1 MDTLTT
7 ERLTESESTQQSE
20 TSNSVPAITEIRIKG
35 KAILVP
41 SANIDGRTVVV
52 SGGRLKIALIQD
64 EDLITGDSV
73 PDPESFVRRLR
84 ESGLKADLFTFAQR
98 IPDVEARC
106 QYRMEWEN
114 VAAAP
119 TSSYAQWWSS
129 VSQAVRKSVNRS
141 RKAGVTVE
149 VVEFSDALLDAIR
162 NIYNETPS
170 RQGKAFW
177 HYRKDRELV
186 KRALATYLDRS
197 VFLGAYYQ
205 GELIGFMKI
214 TWVGATGY
222 ITQIL
227 STARHFEKNPNNA
240 MIAKAIEVCETK
252 GMSHFIY
259 GQFVYYDPD
268 SSLTEFK
275 RRNGFEPVL
284 LPRYYVPLNVKGKIA
299 LALRL
304 HRGLAANTPK
314 PIFRLFLKTRK
325 RWYDRKLSS
334 KGRAPEA
341 VA

>member
-7 ERLTESESTQQSE
+7 EVQAEPESTQESG
-20 TSNSVPAITEIRIKG
+20 TSSSVPAITEIRVKG
-35 KAILVP
+35 KAIPVP
-41 SANIDGRTVVV
+41 SVDIDGRTVVV
-52 SGGRLKIALIQD
+52 TGHWLKIASIQD
-64 EDLITGDSV
+64 EDLISENSV
-73 PDPESFVRRLR
+73 AQPESFIRRLR
-84 ESGLKADLFTFAQR
+84 ESNLKADVFTFAQR
-98 IPDVEARC
+98 IPDVELR
-106 QYRMEWEN
+106 YRYRVEWEN

-129 VSQAVRKSVNRS
+129 VSQAVRKNVNRA
-141 RKAGVTVE
+141 RKAGITVE

-162 NIYNETPS
+162 NIYNDTPI

-214 TWVGATGY
+214 TWVGPTGF

-227 STARHFEKNPNNA
+227 SMAQHFEKNPNNA
-240 MIAKAIEVCETK
+240 MIAKAIELCEAK

-275 RRNGFEPVL
+275 RRNGFERVT
-284 LPRYYVPLNVKGKIA
+284 LPRYYVPLTVKGKIA

-304 HRGLAANTPK
+304 HRGVAANTPK
-314 PIFRLFLKTRK
+314 PLFRLFLKTRK
-325 RWYDRKLSS
+325 RWYDRKLSIN
-334 KGRAPEA
+334 GRASATEA
-341 VA
+341 